1 MEEKNEKTVKRNN
14 EFFSSF
20 GFKCIAVFIMVLIFQ
35 IPMIFIRNLIN
46 DRIYYHRD
54 SEESILIPKGF
65 QKEIFGVILWFV

>member
-35 IPMIFIRNLIN
+35 SR
-46 DRIYYHRD
+46 
-54 SEESILIPKGF
+54 
-65 QKEIFGVILWFV
+65 